1 MTTGV
6 LGVQGAFAA
15 HIEVL
20 ERLGEPARL
29 ITQPHDLDH
38 VQRVI
43 LPGGESTTQAKLMH
57 SAGLFEPLQKLL
69 ADGLPVL
76 GTCAGAILL
85 ANHVMSGAE
94 DQTTLAV
101 LDVDI
106 ERNAYGRQIN
116 SFSHVVAMAVPAVQD
131 FARQDFEGVFIRAP
145 RIAAVGSAVDVLGS
159 VRGDP
164 VFVQS
169 GSILATTFHPE
180 LAGDGRI
187 HEYFLSSV

>member
-85 ANHVMSGAE
+85 ASHVVGGAH

-116 SFSHVVAMAVPAVQD
+116 SFSQQVEMTVPAVQD
-131 FARQDFEGVFIRAP
+131 FQGVFIRAP
-145 RIAAVGSAVDVLGS
+145 RIATVGPGVDVIGS
-159 VRGDP
+159 VSGDP
-164 VFVQS
+164 VFVQA